1 MTNKKSWFKITNGE
15 IKKDVGK
22 KNVIFFIKKE
32 KLKVGKINVT
42 IMIDQG
48 TNKCVKVTIDKNA
61 KLRDLLSEASKSE
74 NMKGINYLK
83 FVLPDGYLV
92 GPESLDKKLNELG
105 FKDKSCEC
113 WISPYTLDNNKK
125 GKDKWKDWIDLKSIS
140 SSQNENNED
149 GKKNDSD
156 TITLS
161 IWDFGDGKEITNLKV
176 AKNTTMG
183 EIKEQLKQKY
193 SLSDARIDELHLYRH
208 SADIFYNLDETV
220 KQVLCKGDIEKREV
234 KAYTKGFD
242 FNLKKS
248 KNEKNCDIFLDV
260 YDSNNKDTTYLG
272 EAYNKGF
279 DFNLKISE
287 NKEKCE
293 IFLCVYDSNNYM
305 QKYSGQA
312 YTKTTVIGLIKD
324 NLVTFKDFSAGFII
338 VVGSKVITGE
348 FKLENQIVELEE
360 GSRIKVYLAGCSTCD
375 GKNLIKI
382 ENLNLDLEKNNGENT
397 DPANKNNWPFS
408 RIIVG
413 IIDLFFLAAAIT
425 TFLLYFLAALSLPIA
440 VLIVLTAL
448 FVIGFVIGTVLFFRW
463 HKILPKISPELWVKK
478 INGREVEGKN
488 IDGQTKEN
496 CPKSQLLK
504 ERNI

>member
-32 KLKVGKINVT
+32 KLKVEKINVT

-74 NMKGINYLK
+74 NMKDISYFKL
-83 FVLPDGYLV
+83 VIPDGDLV
-92 GPESLDKKLNELG
+92 GPESLDKKLNKLG
-105 FKDKSCEC
+105 FANKSQS
-113 WISPYTLDNNKK
+113 WISPYTCDSNKK
-125 GKDKWKDWIDLKSIS
+125 NEKDWINLKSIS
-140 SSQNENNED
+140 ASQNENNED
-149 GKKNDSD
+149 GKKNDND

-161 IWDFGDGKEITNLKV
+161 IWDFVGRKKV
-176 AKNTTMG
+176 TKLSVKKTTTMR

-193 SLSDARIDELHLYRH
+193 NLSDERINELYLSHGSYNM
-208 SADIFYNLDETV
+208 FYNLDLTV
-220 KQVLCKGDIEKREV
+220 EQVCYKEGSSEDIEKREV
-234 KAYTKGFD
+234 KACTHGFD
-242 FNLKKS
+242 FNLKTS
-248 KNEKNCDIFLDV
+248 KNEASNEKCKIFLDV
-260 YDSNNKDTTYLG
+260 YDSNNNKKTYMR
-272 EAYNKGF
+272 EAY
-279 DFNLKISE
+279 
-287 NKEKCE
+287 
-293 IFLCVYDSNNYM
+293 
-305 QKYSGQA
+305 
-312 YTKTTVIGLIKD
+312 TRTTVIGLIKD
-324 NLVTFKDFSAGFII
+324 NLATFKDFSEGFII
-338 VVGSKVITGE
+338 AVESKVITGE
-348 FKLENQIVELEE
+348 FNLKDQIVELEQS
-360 GSRIKVYLAGCSTCD
+360 SRIKVYPAGCSTCD

-382 ENLNLDLEKNNGENT
+382 ENLNLDLEKNNSENT

-463 HKILPKISPELWVKK
+463 HKILPKILPKLWVKK
-478 INGREVEGKN
+478 INLIMCEREVEGKD
-488 IDGQTKEN
+488 IDEQTKEN
-496 CPKSQLLK
+496 CPESQLLK
-504 ERNI
+504 EKIYNKK